1 MPRLTGT
8 EAITYAALTAT
19 QLDSYTPPIA
29 NQRDDLTVTEAEKVV
44 GEDGGFVWTDTSSGA
59 DAQIAELDVGKVQQQ
74 LADAGHAQDLD
85 TIERVLAAARERS
98 K

>member
-19 QLDSYTPPIA
+19 QLDSYTPPVA
-29 NQRDDLTVTEAEKVV
+29 QPRDDLTTAQAEKVV
-44 GEDGGFVWTDTSSGA
+44 HDDGGFVWTDTSKWA
-59 DAQIAELDVGKVQQQ
+59 DGGLAALGVSKALEQ
-74 LADAGHAQDLD
+74 LADAGHPQDSN
-85 TIERVLAAARERS
+85 TVERVLAAARERA